1 MDQLTLIV
9 VGVIGFLVFM
19 GIVGH
24 TQTAYHFRKWNKELQ
39 QLETNKDQQPYS
51 QWLQRVTADY
61 KQFHLAGVPQLN
73 TQALIEK
80 YLYNERIPLL
90 GVLRVPVGNIQKLL
104 NQLPSFTI
112 ILGVLGTFVGLTL
125 SLLSMQDTLMTLGT
139 QPADSNLTLNSIIS
153 SLTAPFEGMSV
164 AFYTSIAGIGAALL
178 LNSIQ
183 SGFFSQGTSLSYMQ
197 NKLLADCEV
206 YLDHN
211 INSDLINDKP
221 QDSVERLLDRLA
233 SRVESSFDKTLGE
246 FASQMVNFTAGLQ
259 KAMEDVNGIFEAQ
272 REHAEKFGASAT
284 QLDQFGQRFNETTK
298 ELGTIQKTVDT
309 SINALAKNISSF
321 EQQLKTSND
330 RHTQGQQKFEQLI
343 QRSDKMLQ
351 EAQRRSEEHAQ
362 SMLRGMQEQLQHY
375 QNQHD
380 ALENRLAQKQDEWHY
395 RYAEKQGEY
404 GRAAADFASSVGQLE
419 KGFYAAVEHIKRDF
433 TDQVRNIMDSQS
445 RQLAS
450 ALNNSQNQNRS
461 DDDMRELARTLENLH
476 HGLTRSITDNNRTLS
491 DMYHLMQR
499 IYQAAMNQSSNQVI
513 YETRSPRAPEYV
525 EDERMPEVSPQNFR
539 RR

>member
-9 VGVIGFLVFM
+9 VGVIGFMIFL
-19 GIVGH
+19 GIVGY
-24 TQTAYHFRKWNKELQ
+24 TQTAYHFRKWSKELHQ
-39 QLETNKDQQPYS
+39 IETNKEQQPYS
-51 QWLQRVTADY
+51 HWIQRVTSDY

-80 YLYNERIPLL
+80 HLYNERIPLL
-90 GVLRVPVGNIQKLL
+90 GLFRVPVGNIQKLL
-104 NQLPSFTI
+104 SQLPSFTI
-112 ILGVLGTFVGLTL
+112 ILGVLGTFIGLTL

-164 AFYTSIAGIGAALL
+164 AFFTSIAGIGAALF
-178 LNSIQ
+178 LNLIQ

-206 YLDHN
+206 YLDHHF
-211 INSDLINDKP
+211 NSVLINDKP

-233 SRVESSFDKTLGE
+233 SRVESSFDKTLGD
-246 FASQMVNFTAGLQ
+246 FASQMVNFTSGLQ

-272 REHAEKFGASAT
+272 RQHSERFAAST
-284 QLDQFGQRFNETTK
+284 NQLDHFGERFNETTK

-309 SINALAKNISSF
+309 SINALAQNIHSF
-321 EQQLKTSND
+321 EQQLKQSND

-362 SMLRGMQEQLQHY
+362 TMLRGMQEQLQHY

-404 GRAAADFASSVGQLE
+404 GRASSDFASSVGQLE
-419 KGFYAAVEHIKRDF
+419 KSFYSAVEHIKRDF
-433 TDQVRNIMDSQS
+433 TDQVRNIMENQS
-445 RQLAS
+445 RQLSSFLSNA
-450 ALNNSQNQNRS
+450 QNQSGR
-461 DDDMRELARTLENLH
+461 DDEMRELSRTLENLH
-476 HGLTRSITDNNRTLS
+476 HNLTRSITDNNRTLS
-491 DMYHLMQR
+491 DMYHLLQR
-499 IYQAAMNQSSNQVI
+499 IYQSAMNQSSQVV
-513 YETRSPRAPEYV
+513 YETRNSHQPDYL
-525 EDERMPEVSPQNFR
+525 DDDRMPEVTPQNFR